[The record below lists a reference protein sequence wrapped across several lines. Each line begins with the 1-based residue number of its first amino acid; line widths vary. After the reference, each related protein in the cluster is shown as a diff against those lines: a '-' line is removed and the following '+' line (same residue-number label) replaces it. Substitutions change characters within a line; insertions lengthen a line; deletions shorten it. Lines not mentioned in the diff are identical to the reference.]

1 MRLIAN
7 TDGIKKL
14 FSDDAVTGDAL
25 VISDDSNLKISRTA
39 EDVAM
44 EVTGDIR
51 VVAGVDIF
59 FFFERPHERS
69 VDICRGTD
77 RKSAD

>member
-1 MRLIAN
+1 
-7 TDGIKKL
+7 L

-39 EDVAM
+39 EDVAK

-59 FFFERPHERS
+59 FFL
-69 VDICRGTD
+69 
-77 RKSAD
+77 SALMRDL